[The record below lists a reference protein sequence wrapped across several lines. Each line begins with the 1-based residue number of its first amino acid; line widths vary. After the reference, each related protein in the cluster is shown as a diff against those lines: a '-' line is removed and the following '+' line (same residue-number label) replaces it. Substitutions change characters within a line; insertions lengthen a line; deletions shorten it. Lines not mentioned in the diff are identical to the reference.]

1 MSAVRSIG
9 VIRILAF
16 FYVFSSMAY
25 AGSLPVI
32 AIKNRLPLSLSVFE
46 GGASF
51 DLSVPKDFI
60 SEIEGVYDE
69 VYLQDLTDDGVA
81 EVIFN
86 LKGEGVNYCSRAL
99 YYNGDK
105 RSLRELVFGRGGLCD
120 FKVSNGYIVSSYKDG
135 AAWVED
141 VYVAKGVE
149 VSIKIS
155 DRCVG
160 CSEISRQD
168 YRSDGLIIKY
178 LVSNNVDFEK
188 RTALVASVASLKARI
203 FSSPEATRPTKKYL
217 VRGDRISLLGFEGVC
232 GEDWVEFRF
241 LGKSIT
247 EGWLKCSDLDSCR
260 RF

>member
-1 MSAVRSIG
+1 MSTVRSVG

-16 FYVFSSMAY
+16 FYVFSSVAY

-32 AIKNRLPLSLSVFE
+32 AIESRLPLRLSVFD
-46 GGASF
+46 GVASF
-51 DLSVPKDFI
+51 DLPVPKDFI
-60 SEIEGVYDE
+60 GEVEGVYDE
-69 VYLQDLTDDGVA
+69 VYLQGLTGDGVA
-81 EVIFN
+81 EVIFHLN
-86 LKGEGVNYCSRAL
+86 GEGVNYCSRAL
-99 YYNGDK
+99 YYNSDGQF
-105 RSLRELVFGRGGLCD
+105 LRELVFGKGGLCD
-120 FKVSNGYIVSSYKDG
+120 FKVRNGYIVSSYKDG

-141 VYVAKGVE
+141 VYAAKGE
-149 VSIKIS
+149 KVSIKIS

-160 CSEISRQD
+160 CSEVSRQD

-217 VRGDRISLLGFEGVC
+217 VRGNRISLLSFENVS

-241 LGKSIT
+241 LGKSII
-247 EGWLKCSDLDSCR
+247 EGWLKCTDLDGCR